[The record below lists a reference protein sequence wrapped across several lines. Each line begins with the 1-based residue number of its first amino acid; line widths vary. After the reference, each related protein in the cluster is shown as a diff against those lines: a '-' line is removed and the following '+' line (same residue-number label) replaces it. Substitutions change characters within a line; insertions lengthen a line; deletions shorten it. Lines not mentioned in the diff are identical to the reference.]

1 MINSSELKQPI
12 NEFITFVDS
21 YIDSLSKSNDSKEV
35 DTKLSSLRNEILD
48 YINENKE
55 IEELRH
61 SCTYIKNDFSKIK
74 NRENIDGAKIRTI
87 EKLKIIKHYINK
99 NKLNFIDHKTDF
111 DEYNSILILKKILNN
126 FHLHTKSM
134 YLDKCHGKGKI
145 QNDQLDLIKIGNE
158 YDVQRMLYS
167 LIKPIFPD
175 AKTEVVEDVGCS
187 TVRYDIDI
195 DSCETTIEVKCSRT
209 NMTERSLN
217 EEMGSD
223 SFHYKRKNIIFF
235 VYDKESIISNVESYK
250 KTYNRL
256 FDDKY
261 IDIIVIQAIK
271 L

>member
-1 MINSSELKQPI
+1 MINSCELKQPI

-21 YIDSLSKSNDSKEV
+21 YIESLSKSNDSKEL
-35 DTKLSSLRNEILD
+35 DIKLSSLRNEILD

-55 IEELRH
+55 ISELRH

-74 NRENIDGAKIRTI
+74 NKENIDAAKRRTI
-87 EKLKIIKHYINK
+87 ENLRRIKYYIDR
-99 NKLNFIDHKTDF
+99 NKLNLIDCKSDF
-111 DEYNSILILKKILNN
+111 DEYNSLLILKKILSN
-126 FHLHTKSM
+126 FHIHTKTM
-134 YLDKCHGKGKI
+134 YLDKCHGSGNIKSE
-145 QNDQLDLIKIGNE
+145 QLDLIKIGNE

-167 LIKPIFPD
+167 LIKPVFPD
-175 AKTEVVEDVGCS
+175 ARTEVVEDAGCS

-195 DSCETTIEVKCSRT
+195 DSCETTIEVKCSRPS
-209 NMTERSLN
+209 MTERSLN

-235 VYDKESIISNVESYK
+235 VYDKESIISNIESYK
-250 KTYNRL
+250 KTYNKV

-261 IDIIVIQAIK
+261 IDIIVIQPIR